1 MSEFDSSESLEAPKV
16 KGVRNPRQPKF
27 DYEPGANASPESQ
40 FDLSFLDEELLDV
53 KEEEP
58 IVKKSRGRP
67 KKILEPVD
75 EDDEELVTPKPKRV
89 QTEAQKQNFIRAL
102 AKRRENCEL
111 RKAAKE
117 LERQLKED
125 EKEAKKAEVERKIVK
140 KATCI
145 KKKEILSQAALDE
158 ISDDEI
164 PDSVIEKVIK
174 KQRAKKV
181 VQPKP
186 VEPVEPPKSR
196 YNFV

>member
-1 MSEFDSSESLEAPKV
+1 MSEFDSLDFLNEPLEEVSESLEAPKV
-16 KGVRNPRQPKF
+16 K
-27 DYEPGANASPESQ
+27 
-40 FDLSFLDEELLDV
+40 
-53 KEEEP
+53 
-58 IVKKSRGRP
+58 KSRGRP
-67 KKILEPVD
+67 KKVLEPVD
-75 EDDEELVTPKPKRV
+75 EDDEEPVPVKPKRQ
-89 QTEAQKQNFIRAL
+89 QTDKQKANFVKAL
-102 AKRRENCEL
+102 EKRRLNCEL

-117 LERQLKED
+117 LEKSIKED

-174 KQRAKKV
+174 KQRAKAVPK
-181 VQPKP
+181 PKP
-186 VEPVEPPKSR
+186 VEPVELPKSK

>member
-1 MSEFDSSESLEAPKV
+1 MSEFDSLDFLNEPLEEISESLEAPKV
-16 KGVRNPRQPKF
+16 K
-27 DYEPGANASPESQ
+27 
-40 FDLSFLDEELLDV
+40 
-53 KEEEP
+53 
-58 IVKKSRGRP
+58 KSRGRP
-67 KKILEPVD
+67 KKVLEPVD
-75 EDDEELVTPKPKRV
+75 EDDEEPVPVKPKRQ
-89 QTEAQKQNFIRAL
+89 QTELQKQNFIRAL

-186 VEPVEPPKSR
+186 VEPVELPKSR

>member
-1 MSEFDSSESLEAPKV
+1 MSEFDSSESLEAPKL
-16 KGVRNPRQPKF
+16 KGIRKPRQPKF
-27 DYEPGANASPESQ
+27 DYELGANASPEPQ
-40 FDLSFLDEELLDV
+40 FNLSFLDEELLNI

-58 IVKKSRGRP
+58 AIKKSRGRP
-67 KKILEPVD
+67 KKVLQPID
-75 EDDEELVTPKPKRV
+75 EDDDEPVTPKPKRV
-89 QTEAQKQNFIRAL
+89 QTEKQKANFVKAL
-102 AKRRENCEL
+102 EKRRLNCEL

-117 LERQLKED
+117 LERQVKE
-125 EKEAKKAEVERKIVK
+125 EQKEAKKAEVERKIVK

-164 PDSVIEKVIK
+164 PNSVIEKVIK

-181 VQPKP
+181 AQPKT
-186 VEPVEPPKSR
+186 VEPVVPPTPK